1 VLTSLSEWAKSRHSE
16 YTARENPTALM
27 RFGDCDREDMISE
40 LSPPAVPPDRALMGS
55 PATLSKMLADCE
67 VLYFP
72 ALLVRAKIGK
82 LLTSK
87 EASDARDK
95 QMELPI

>member
-1 VLTSLSEWAKSRHSE
+1 MLTSLSEWAKSRHSE

-27 RFGDCDREDMISE
+27 RFGREDMIWE

-72 ALLVRAKIGK
+72 ALLVRAKIRK

>member
-1 VLTSLSEWAKSRHSE
+1 
-16 YTARENPTALM
+16 
-27 RFGDCDREDMISE
+27 MISE
-40 LSPPAVPPDRALMGS
+40 LSPPAAPPDRALMGS
-55 PATLSKMLADCE
+55 PASLSKMLADCE

-72 ALLVRAKIGK
+72 APLVRAKMGK

-95 QMELPI
+95 QIELPI